1 MNIKKELNDW
11 HKEMEEDFYPLDPVF
26 LYILIPFVII
36 LIIFGYLNN

>member
-26 LYILIPFVII
+26 LYWFIPF
-36 LIIFGYLNN
+36 LIISLLFLYNS